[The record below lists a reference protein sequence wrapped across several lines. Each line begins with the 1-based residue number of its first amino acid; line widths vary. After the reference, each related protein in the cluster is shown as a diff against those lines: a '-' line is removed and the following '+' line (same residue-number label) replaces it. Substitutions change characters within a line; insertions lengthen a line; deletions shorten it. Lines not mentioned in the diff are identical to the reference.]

1 MQATPAVFE
10 DHRPYLTG
18 LAYRMLGS
26 IADAE
31 DAVQDSYLRWRAVD
45 GDVLEPRAYLAKTVT
60 RICLDALKS
69 ARARHETYVGPWL
82 PEPLIEG
89 LGASNDVDADAH
101 IDAPV
106 ALMLA
111 LERLSP
117 LERAVFLLHDV
128 LDMEFCEVAATLER
142 SEVTCRQLASR
153 ARRNVRAEDRHQRIA
168 DDDARRIASAFF
180 SASQSGD
187 TARLRDLLADSA
199 VFHSDGGGR
208 NLSARRLIFGGDRI
222 VRLLVG
228 LAHKAQRTAF
238 DASWHRL
245 VRINGLPGYVSIGAG
260 GVLQTTALQVE
271 GGRVTAVYV
280 VRNPDKLHGVAAL
293 VPFANQLN

>member
-1 MQATPAVFE
+1 MQATPADFE
-10 DHRPYLTG
+10 DHRAYLTG

-31 DAVQDSYLRWRAVD
+31 DAVQDSYLRWRATD
-45 GDVLEPRAYLAKTVT
+45 KDVLEPRAYLAKAVT
-60 RICLDALKS
+60 RICLDTLKS

-82 PEPLIEG
+82 PEPVIER
-89 LGASNDVDADAH
+89 LDASTVSDADTH
-101 IDAPV
+101 IDAPM

-117 LERAVFLLHDV
+117 LERAAFLLHDV
-128 LDMEFCEVAATLER
+128 LDMEFCEVAAALDR
-142 SEVTCRQLASR
+142 SEVACRQLASR
-153 ARRNVRAEDRHQRIA
+153 ARRNVRAEDRHQHIA
-168 DDDARRIASAFF
+168 DEEARRIASAFF
-180 SASQSGD
+180 SATQTGD

-208 NLSARRLIFGGDRI
+208 SLSARRLVFGADRI
-222 VRLLVG
+222 ARLLVG
-228 LAHKAQRTAF
+228 LVHKTQRAGVN
-238 DASWHRL
+238 ASWHQL

-260 GVLQTTALQVE
+260 GVPQTTALQVE

-280 VRNPDKLHGVAAL
+280 VRNPDKLQGVAAWASA
-293 VPFANQLN
+293 ANPLE